1 MDTVTVSPKYQVV
14 IPASVRKDLDIR
26 PGEKVMVLEKDGVIH
41 IIRVGDIKELRG
53 KYKKLTTGGT
63 RDETERFA

>member
-1 MDTVTVSPKYQVV
+1 MNTVIVSPKYQVV
-14 IPASVRKDLDIR
+14 IPASVREGLDIR

-53 KYKKLTTGGT
+53 KYKMLNTGGI